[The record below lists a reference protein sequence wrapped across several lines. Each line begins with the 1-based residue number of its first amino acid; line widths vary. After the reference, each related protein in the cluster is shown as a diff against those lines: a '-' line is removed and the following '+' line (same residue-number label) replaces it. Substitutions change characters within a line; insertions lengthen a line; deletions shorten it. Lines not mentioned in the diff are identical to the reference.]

1 MKTNSLMAQKKE
13 LTVLM
18 NGKVSC
24 LTTIILKK

>member
-13 LTVLM
+13 STVLM
-18 NGKVSC
+18 NSKVSC